1 MVKQF
6 RSMTYPYVAWISVM
20 IVLPMLLIVLYAFT
34 VSGNEVLTFQFTFD
48 NFKRF
53 VTDTVFMEVLGRSL
67 YIAVLTTLI
76 CIALGYPIAY
86 AIAQMNSRSNTIMIL
101 LITMPTWVNM
111 LVRTYA
117 WMGILQDE
125 GILNTILGF
134 FGIGPVSMI
143 HTSFAVILG
152 MVYNFIPFM
161 ILQIHTSLAKMDK
174 SLLEAANDL
183 GATPVQAFLRVT
195 LPLSLPGV
203 PHLRRLEL
211 RQRYFPHHGDHHHAF
226 DVAHAQGRRAARQ
239 PRKGVT
245 DDEKEN
251 LCRLQGHSHADAA
264 VLLPPHSLYHRLFV
278 QRFPL
283 AHEVRRL
290 LSALV

>member
-6 RSMTYPYVAWISVM
+6 RSMTYPYVAWISVI
-20 IVLPMLLIVLYAFT
+20 IVAPMLLIVLYAFT
-34 VSGNEVLTFQFTFD
+34 TAGNDVLTFQFTLK
-48 NFKRF
+48 NFTRF
-53 VTDTVFMEVLGRSL
+53 VTDSVFMDVLLRSL
-67 YIAVLTTLI
+67 YIALITTVICVL
-76 CIALGYPIAY
+76 LGYPIAY
-86 AIAQMNSRSNTIMIL
+86 VIAHLGERGNTLCIL

-134 FGIGPVSMI
+134 FGVGPVPMI

-152 MVYNFIPFM
+152 MVYNFLPFM

-183 GATPVQAFLRVT
+183 GAAPATAFLRVT

-203 PHLRRLEL
+203 ISGITLVFLPAVSSFFIPKLLGGGQFVLVGNIIETQFLTTGDWNFGSAISLIMAIIIMLSMYFTRKADVQTVRQMHRREW
-211 RQRYFPHHGDHHHAF
+211 
-226 DVAHAQGRRAARQ
+226 
-239 PRKGVT
+239 
-245 DDEKEN
+245 
-251 LCRLQGHSHADAA
+251 
-264 VLLPPHSLYHRLFV
+264 
-278 QRFPL
+278 
-283 AHEVRRL
+283 
-290 LSALV
+290 